1 MIAIEPVDAVGVLS
15 SAYGGVMEAV
25 AGLEEDSGWEPTR
38 CAGWCVRDLLF
49 HLYTDARRG
58 LAALCTPVDAGTPVD
73 RDWVSYWTDWQHR
86 ADPDQHGLRMV
97 RISASA
103 FSSLTAL
110 RDVHA
115 QTARATVAVAHTVDP
130 RSHASTQGHV
140 LTAADLMITLA
151 VEAII
156 HHMDLVVAV
165 NRPGPAPGLM
175 QVARSVVEGLVG
187 TSLPQGW
194 DDTTAVLV
202 GTGRLVPTPEQ
213 RASLG
218 STGRRLPVFR

>member
-1 MIAIEPVDAVGVLS
+1 VKAIEPIDAVGVLS

-25 AGLEEDSGWEPTR
+25 AGLDEDSGWQPTR
-38 CAGWCVRDLLF
+38 CTGWCVRDLLF

-58 LAALCTPVDAGTPVD
+58 LAALCTPVGAGTPVD
-73 RDWVSYWTDWQHR
+73 RDWASYWTDWQDT

-103 FSSLTAL
+103 FSSLAAL

-115 QTARATVAVAHTVDP
+115 QTARATVAVAHAVDP

-151 VEAII
+151 VEATV

-165 NRPGPAPGLM
+165 DRPGP
-175 QVARSVVEGLVG
+175 
-187 TSLPQGW
+187 
-194 DDTTAVLV
+194 
-202 GTGRLVPTPEQ
+202 GTGASGAQ
-213 RASLG
+213 RRGSSRRYVATAGLGRHHRGPRRHRSAGTDTSTASLARQHRR
-218 STGRRLPVFR
+218 STPSVPLS